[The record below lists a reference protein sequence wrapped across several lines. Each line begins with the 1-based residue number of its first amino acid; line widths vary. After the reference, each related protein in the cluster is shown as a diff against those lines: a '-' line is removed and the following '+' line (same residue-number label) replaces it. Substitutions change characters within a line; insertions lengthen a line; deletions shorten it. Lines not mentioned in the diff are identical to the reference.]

1 LPKHAIAAILRIGG
15 EGMSSKHIEI
25 IRQPAKGVSAHPPVL
40 FVHGAWHGA
49 WIISRRPG
57 STLWRSTCGH
67 GNSEAHGAMRW
78 NRISGYADDVMHVL
92 ETLDEKPV
100 LIGHSMGGLVAQ
112 HCMKRAGAKLAGAG
126 LLATVPWHGV
136 WRATSVVA
144 MRHPLI
150 FAEANLRWTL
160 YPIVREPGRAREL
173 FLEADVP
180 QAEAEAFAA
189 KLCDESYVAYLDML
203 GLGLAGK
210 FEAEMPVMVIGGEKD
225 ALFTPASQHST
236 AQRYNGACHI
246 IAGAPHDIM
255 LASQWRQ
262 AADLLVDWIKAL
274 G

>member
-1 LPKHAIAAILRIGG
+1 MAG
-15 EGMSSKHIEI
+15 KHIEI
-25 IRQPAKGVSAHPPVL
+25 IRQPARGKSAHPPVL

-49 WIISRRPG
+49 WCWQTHFMDYFAQAGIATMALDLR
-57 STLWRSTCGH
+57 GH

-78 NRISGYADDVMHVL
+78 NRISGYADDVMQIID
-92 ETLDEKPV
+92 TMDEKPV
-100 LIGHSMGGLVAQ
+100 VIGHSMGGLVTQ
-112 HCMKRAGAKLAGAG
+112 HCMKRAGTKLAGAG

-136 WRATSVVA
+136 WRATSFVA
-144 MRHPLI
+144 LRHPLI

-160 YPIVREPGRAREL
+160 YPIVRDADRAKEL

-180 QAEAEAFAA
+180 QAQAETFAA
-189 KLCDESYVAYLDML
+189 KLCDESYLAYLDML
-203 GLGLAGK
+203 GLGLAGR

-236 AQRYNGACHI
+236 AQRYNGTCHI

-262 AADLLVDWIKAL
+262 AADLFVDWIKKL
-274 G
+274 D